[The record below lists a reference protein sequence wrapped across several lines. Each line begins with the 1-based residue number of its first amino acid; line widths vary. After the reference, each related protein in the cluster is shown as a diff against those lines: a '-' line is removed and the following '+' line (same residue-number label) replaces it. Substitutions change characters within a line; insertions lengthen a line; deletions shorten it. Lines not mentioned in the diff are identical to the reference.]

1 LFGSEATACYLL
13 SIKQLLASKK
23 KNNKTVAGLKE
34 EKKQHHCLRWHGSRI
49 LLQSQSYGLTHYH
62 TKLTP

>member
-23 KNNKTVAGLKE
+23 KNNKTVAGFKE
-34 EKKQHHCLRWHGSRI
+34 EKKTTPLPALAWISNPIAISI
-49 LLQSQSYGLTHYH
+49 LWANSLSY
-62 TKLTP
+62 